1 MNPTR
6 SAAREERSP
15 VHDMRRTSVTGR
27 RGCSIAFTL
36 TELLAVLAIV
46 GLLMALGVP
55 ALSSLAT
62 AGNINR
68 STDQVSL
75 MLDLA
80 RSEAMS
86 KNTYVWLGLKNETAN
101 GGSQLRLA
109 VVRSLDGSSNPT
121 NIRPSAKSVLLEGV
135 KLVGLT
141 DLAGA
146 LQSKISS
153 DLPSG
158 STVDMSAP
166 GTTQSFVAANQTFT
180 AFILFTPEG
189 EALVPTSAVTTAATP
204 FVPCVVIALRSAKGT
219 QLPASDVNG
228 TCIVLK
234 AGNHQQI
241 YRL

>member
-1 MNPTR
+1 MNSIR
-6 SAAREERSP
+6 SAARKERSP
-15 VHDMRRTSVTGR
+15 VHNMRRTSGVGR
-27 RGCSIAFTL
+27 RGPSIGLTL
-36 TELLAVLAIV
+36 LELLVVLAII
-46 GLLMALGVP
+46 GLLTALGVP
-55 ALSSLAT
+55 ALTSLAT
-62 AGNINR
+62 AGNISR

-75 MLDLA
+75 LLDLA

-86 KNTYVWLGLKNETAN
+86 KNTYVWLGLKNETTD

-109 VVRSLDGSSNPT
+109 VVRSLDGSSVPSNT
-121 NIRPSAKSVLLEGV
+121 RPCAKPILLDGI

-141 DLAGA
+141 DLAAA

-153 DLPSG
+153 DLPPG
-158 STVDMSAP
+158 STVDMSVP
-166 GTTQSFVAANQTFT
+166 GTTQSFVAANQTFS

-189 EALVPTSAVTTAATP
+189 EALVPTSAVTSATP

-234 AGNHQQI
+234 AGNRQQI